1 MNKKEG
7 DFANIM
13 EELRRQK
20 PLLARNYNV
29 DYLGVFG
36 SFVRREQVYG
46 SDLDI
51 LISFHKVPGLLKFME
66 IENYL
71 SDLLGVKV
79 DLVVKDALKPEI
91 GKQILSEVLPV

>member
-13 EELRRQK
+13 EELHRQK

-36 SFVRREQVYG
+36 SFVRREQVSG

-51 LISFHKVPGLLKFME
+51 LISFHKE
-66 IENYL
+66 
-71 SDLLGVKV
+71 
-79 DLVVKDALKPEI
+79 
-91 GKQILSEVLPV
+91 